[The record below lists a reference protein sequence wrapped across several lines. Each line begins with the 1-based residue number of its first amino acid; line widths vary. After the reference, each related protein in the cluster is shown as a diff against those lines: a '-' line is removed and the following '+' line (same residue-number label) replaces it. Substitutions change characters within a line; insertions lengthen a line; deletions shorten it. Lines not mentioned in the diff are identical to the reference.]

1 MLDYGSFCYLDVQ
14 KTGSSFIVDFLKRH
28 IAEDP
33 VRFIK
38 HRRVS
43 FKQIKQ
49 DDGTFYFIT
58 ARDPLDQYK
67 SLYYFG
73 LTKTGSPIRRRLDKH
88 FSEGNSLYAEGSA
101 GFPKWLEFMLDPQN
115 AHFYEASYADTHAG
129 MFGYMTYRYLSLAL
143 PGKHKELNSFKDRD
157 QVVRRYKNKGLPQ
170 VVIRNESLNGDLA
183 ALIKAELGPKLM
195 DAEAAVDE
203 LMTSD
208 ARINASKRDEAK
220 DVLSDDLLR
229 AVQDRE
235 WFLFQQLGY
244 PAYVS
249 G

>member
-28 IAEDP
+28 TAEAP
-33 VRFIK
+33 VKFAK

-43 FKQIKQ
+43 FKRAKQ
-49 DDGTFYFIT
+49 DGDTCYFIT

-67 SLYYFG
+67 SLYHFG
-73 LTKTGSPIRRRLDKH
+73 LTKPNSPIRRRLDTH
-88 FSEGNSLYAEGSA
+88 FSGGSSLYAEGSA
-101 GFPKWLEFMLDPQN
+101 GFPNWLEFMLDPQN
-115 AHFYEASYADTHAG
+115 AGFYEAPYADTHADL
-129 MFGYMTYRYLSLAL
+129 FGYMTYRYLTLAL
-143 PGKHKELNSFKDRD
+143 PGKHKELNGFRDRE
-157 QVVRRYKNKGLPQ
+157 QVIRRYQNKGLPK

-183 ALIKAELGPKLM
+183 ALIKAELGPRLL
-195 DAEAAVDE
+195 DPEAAVNE

-208 ARINASKRDEAK
+208 TRINASKRDGAK
-220 DVLSDDLLR
+220 DDLSDDLLR

-244 PAYVS
+244 PSYV
-249 G
+249 

>member
-14 KTGSSFIVDFLKRH
+14 KTGSSFIVDFLGRH
-28 IAEDP
+28 ASEEP
-33 VRFIK
+33 VKFVK

-43 FKQIKQ
+43 FKRAKQ
-49 DDGTFYFIT
+49 DQATFYFIT

-73 LTKTGSPIRRRLDKH
+73 LTKTGSPIRRRLDAH
-88 FSEGNSLYAEGSA
+88 FSGGDSLYADGPA

-115 AHFYEASYADTHAG
+115 AHFYEAPYADTHSG
-129 MFGYMTYRYLSLAL
+129 MFGYMTYRYLTLAL
-143 PGKHKELNSFKDRD
+143 PGKHKELNGFKDRD

-170 VVIRNESLNGDLA
+170 AVIRNESLNADLA
-183 ALIKAELGPKLM
+183 DLIKSHLGPYLS
-195 DAEAAVDE
+195 DAVAAVNE
-203 LMTSD
+203 LITSD
-208 ARINASKRDEAK
+208 ARVNASNRSEAK

-229 AVQDRE
+229 AVQERE

-244 PAYVS
+244 PAYV
-249 G
+249 